1 MDVFASS
8 VNLVAVR
15 IGGIPAD
22 DDHRFG
28 HGKAESLAGMFQGAV
43 VGFSGVYLV
52 VESVRRLYEG
62 GRPEHE
68 LVGLAT
74 MAVSTVASLWI
85 TWLLKRTAKATGS
98 VALAADSLHYASDV
112 WMNGG
117 VFFAVGAVSLTGQA
131 WIDPVTGL
139 FVAFLVLKSS
149 WGVMRASVDELM
161 DRDLGRETV
170 EDGRGGGAPRRAGGA
185 RRDRVAHPSGRPR
198 ALRRPLTV
206 AFDRELSFAA
216 AHRLSERA
224 RTAVK
229 AAVPDAEVSVHAD
242 PAPDAARRPPGVTG
256 PVGAGRGAG
265 TPRPISAARSAQ
277 PGQRSPVS
285 ERPPSTRW
293 CTPVTHRDR
302 SDARNS
308 TASTTSEVAP
318 TKPSGCVCLLRSRN
332 AS

>member
-1 MDVFASS
+1 MSAAAPQPPSSDRRAVRAATASVLTASALGGIKLVAAILTGSLALAASFVDSLMDVFASS
-8 VNLVAVR
+8 VNLLAVR

-85 TWLLKRTAKATGS
+85 TWLLRRTAKATGS

-117 VFFAVGAVSLTGQA
+117 VFFAVGAVSLTGHA
-131 WIDPVTGL
+131 WIDPATGL

-149 WGVMRASVDELM
+149 WGVLRASIDELM
-161 DRDLGRETV
+161 DRDLGAETTQAVEAAVRREVPEVRAVT
-170 EDGRGGGAPRRAGGA
+170 ELRTRRAG
-185 RRDRVAHPSGRPR
+185 RRRFVE
-198 ALRRPLTV
+198 LTV
-206 AFDRELSFAA
+206 ALDRALSFAE

-224 RTAVK
+224 RAAVRS
-229 AAVPDAEVSVHAD
+229 AVPDAEVSVHAD
-242 PAPDAARRPPGVTG
+242 PHPMLPGDH
-256 PVGAGRGAG
+256 PA
-265 TPRPISAARSAQ
+265 
-277 PGQRSPVS
+277 
-285 ERPPSTRW
+285 
-293 CTPVTHRDR
+293 
-302 SDARNS
+302 
-308 TASTTSEVAP
+308 
-318 TKPSGCVCLLRSRN
+318 
-332 AS
+332 

>member
-1 MDVFASS
+1 MSAAAPQPPSSDRRAIRAATASVLTASALGGIKLVAAILTGSLALAASFVDSLMDVFASS
-8 VNLVAVR
+8 VNLLAVR

-149 WGVMRASVDELM
+149 WGVLRASIDELM
-161 DRDLGRETV
+161 DRDLGTETAQAV
-170 EDGRGGGAPRRAGGA
+170 EAAVRRDVPEVRAVTELRTRRAG
-185 RRDRVAHPSGRPR
+185 RRRFVE
-198 ALRRPLTV
+198 LTV
-206 AFDRELSFAA
+206 AFDRALSFAA

-224 RTAVK
+224 RTAV
-229 AAVPDAEVSVHAD
+229 
-242 PAPDAARRPPGVTG
+242 
-256 PVGAGRGAG
+256 
-265 TPRPISAARSAQ
+265 
-277 PGQRSPVS
+277 
-285 ERPPSTRW
+285 
-293 CTPVTHRDR
+293 
-302 SDARNS
+302 
-308 TASTTSEVAP
+308 
-318 TKPSGCVCLLRSRN
+318 
-332 AS
+332 